1 MPPGQKTK
9 TYKQK
14 QYCNK
19 FKKDFLNGPHQ
30 NKQKNFFLKKGK
42 AWKGR
47 KEDRALG
54 LHMGKLFSMISIQ
67 G

>member
-1 MPPGQKTK
+1 MVHIKT
-9 TYKQK
+9 
-14 QYCNK
+14 NK
-19 FKKDFLNGPHQ
+19 KK
-30 NKQKNFFLKKGK
+30 FFLKKGK

-54 LHMGKLFSMISIQ
+54 LHMGKSFSMISIQ